1 MPSSPQRKFFY
12 GWILLPLCLT
22 NTLIS
27 NGISSSFSVIFVSL
41 LAEFGLSRA
50 DLSGI
55 YSLYIFVFFCGGA
68 LAGALL
74 DRLGPRILIPGGALL
89 AGVGL
94 YACGKVSSPYQ
105 LYLFYGL
112 ITAMGTCCISWIP
125 NSVIISNW
133 FVRGRGLAMG
143 IVMCGNGLGM
153 LTFIPLTQ
161 YLIEWIGWRGTF
173 AVLAVIPLL
182 SVAPLN
188 ALFQRARPDEREALG
203 YGREAGKEAKFRGVG
218 QTIPGAPRLWTLA
231 DAIRDQSFWMMCLA
245 GFCNPLVTF
254 SLTLHQVAFVVER
267 GFEPMK
273 VASALGLMGIFAM
286 VGRVSGGTLSDRVG
300 REWSYSIFVGFAAMA
315 IFSLF
320 FLNPERSWI
329 LSFYIVLAGLGM
341 GVGGA
346 MFPPMLADL
355 FPGPSLGKILGI
367 TSLFAGLGSGFGSW
381 FVGYLYDATGSYAWG
396 LACLISAVGAA
407 VTFVW
412 IAAPRKRRW
421 GGFTGPGKI
430 S

>member
-1 MPSSPQRKFFY
+1 MPSSQRKIFY

-27 NGISSSFSVIFVSL
+27 NGISSSFSVIFVTL
-41 LAEFGLSRA
+41 LAEFGLNRA

-55 YSLYIFVFFCGGA
+55 YSLYIFVFFSGGA
-68 LAGALL
+68 LVGTLL
-74 DRLGPRILIPGGALL
+74 DRVGPRILIPSGSLL

-94 YACGKVSSPYQ
+94 YACSRISSPYQ
-105 LYLFYGL
+105 PYLFYGL
-112 ITAMGTCCISWIP
+112 VTALGTCCFSWIP

-133 FVRGRGLAMG
+133 FVRRRGLAMG

-153 LTFIPLTQ
+153 LIFIPLTQ
-161 YLIEWIGWRGTF
+161 YFIDWIRWRGAF
-173 AVLAVIPLL
+173 AVLAFIPLL
-182 SVAPLN
+182 SIAPLN
-188 ALFQRARPDEREALG
+188 AVFQRTRPDEEEAIR
-203 YGREAGKEAKFRGVG
+203 YGQEVGMEVQSRWGGK
-218 QTIPGAPRLWTLA
+218 TTPGTPRLWVLA
-231 DAIRDQSFWMMCLA
+231 DAVREQSFWMMCLA
-245 GFCNPLVTF
+245 GICNPLVTF

-267 GFEPMK
+267 GFEPMR
-273 VASALGLMGIFAM
+273 VAFALGLMGIFAM

-300 REWSYSIFVGFAAMA
+300 REWAYSLFVGFAAIA

-320 FLNPERSWI
+320 FLNPERVWI

-367 TSLFAGLGSGFGSW
+367 TSIFAGFGASFGSW
-381 FVGYLYDATGSYAWG
+381 FLGYLYDFTGSYAWG
-396 LACLISAVGAA
+396 LGCLILAVAGAI
-407 VTFVW
+407 TFVW
-412 IAAPRKRRW
+412 IAAPRKASWR
-421 GGFTGPGKI
+421 GFTGQGKI

>member
-1 MPSSPQRKFFY
+1 MPSPKRKFSY

-55 YSLYIFVFFCGGA
+55 YSLYIFVFFSAGA

-74 DRLGPRILIPGGALL
+74 DRIGPRILIPTGALL
-89 AGVGL
+89 AGAGL
-94 YACGKVSSPYQ
+94 SACGKISSPYQ

-112 ITAMGTCCISWIP
+112 ITALGTCCISWIP
-125 NSVIISNW
+125 NSVIISSW
-133 FVRGRGLAMG
+133 FVRRRGLAMG
-143 IVMCGNGLGM
+143 VVMCGNGLGM

-161 YLIEWIGWRGTF
+161 YFIEWIGWRGAF
-173 AVLAVIPLL
+173 ALLAFIPLL

-188 ALFQRARPDEREALG
+188 AIFQRARPDEGEGMGYARKAGEGTQFREL
-203 YGREAGKEAKFRGVG
+203 G
-218 QTIPGAPRLWTLA
+218 QTISAAPRLWTLT
-231 DAIRDQSFWMMCLA
+231 DAIRNQSFWMMCLA
-245 GFCNPLVTF
+245 GMLNPLVTF
-254 SLTLHQVAFVVER
+254 TLTLHQVAFVVER
-267 GFEPMK
+267 GFEPMR

-286 VGRVSGGTLSDRVG
+286 AGRVSGGTLSDRIG
-300 REWSYSIFVGFAAMA
+300 REWAYSIFVGFAAVA

-320 FLNPERSWI
+320 FLNPENSWI

-355 FPGPSLGKILGI
+355 FPGPSLGKILGV
-367 TSLFAGLGSGFGSW
+367 TSLFAGIGSGFGSW
-381 FVGYLYDATGSYAWG
+381 FVGYLYDLTGSYAWG
-396 LACLISAVGAA
+396 LACLISAVGGA

-412 IAAPRKRRW
+412 IAAPRKRSWRE
-421 GGFTGPGKI
+421 FTGPGKTF
-430 S
+430 